1 MARKRLS
8 PAALV
13 ALKEALSTI
22 YWYKKDLRLFLS
34 GCMRDARI
42 VASLDWSDS
51 YKRQVVADLVDL
63 LAANQQKY
71 LPDLTRLCYEVTNIS
86 DFSHLEKLEAGEDKA
101 SQARTAVGQLRQSV
115 KPHIEVKEDEKA
127 AFKRRREMQN
137 SLVVQRAIRDKLD
150 GLRLRFANMAA
161 NPNHQERGR
170 DLESFMYDLFDLFE
184 LDPKASF
191 TLEGEQIDGA
201 FVLDGTHYLFEA
213 RWQAKVVETK
223 DLDTFANKV
232 TRRLEN
238 TLGVFLSINGFSSNS
253 VRIHSSQQPNILL
266 MDGADLMTVLE
277 QRIDFGELLYRKKSH
292 AARTSQIY
300 LNARDI
306 VG

>member
-34 GCMRDARI
+34 NCVRDGQI
-42 VASLDWSDS
+42 VGSLDWNNS
-51 YKRQVVADLVDL
+51 YKRQIVADLVDL
-63 LAANQQKY
+63 LAANQAKY
-71 LPDLTRLCYEVTNIS
+71 LPDLTRLCYEVTDIG
-86 DFSHLEKLEAGEDKA
+86 DFSHLERLEGGEDKA
-101 SQARTAVGQLRQSV
+101 IQARNAVGQLLQSV
-115 KPHIEVKEDEKA
+115 KPHNEAKVDEEA
-127 AFKRRREMQN
+127 AFKRRQKMQD
-137 SLVVQRAIRDKLD
+137 SLVVQQAIRDKLT
-150 GLRLRFANMAA
+150 GLRLRFSNMAA
-161 NPNHQERGR
+161 NPNHRERGR
-170 DLESFMYDLFDLFE
+170 DLESFMYALFDLFE

-201 FVLDGTHYLFEA
+201 FVLGGTHYLFEA
-213 RWQAKVVETK
+213 KWQEKVVETK
-223 DLDTFANKV
+223 DLDVFANKV

-238 TLGVFLSINGFSSNS
+238 TLGVFLSMTGFSPNS
-253 VRIHSSQQPNILL
+253 VRIHSSKQPNILL
-266 MDGADLMTVLE
+266 MDGADLMAVLE
-277 QRIDFGELLYRKKSH
+277 KRIDFGELLYRKKSH

-300 LNARDI
+300 LRARDI